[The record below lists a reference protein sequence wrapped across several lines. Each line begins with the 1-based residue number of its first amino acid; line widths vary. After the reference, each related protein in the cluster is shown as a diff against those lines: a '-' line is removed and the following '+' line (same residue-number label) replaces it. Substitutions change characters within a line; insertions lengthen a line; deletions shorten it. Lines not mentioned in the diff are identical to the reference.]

1 MVFPPPGIAKRVVE
15 TERWLRF
22 FGRSAR
28 NDLMVVS
35 TTRFVIPD
43 GGGPERPSG
52 REDRAD

>member
-43 GGGPERPSG
+43 GGHRTERAS
-52 REDRAD
+52 